1 MPQPIFYRTLEKV
14 DYEQGFFNV
23 IREFDHDVRLDEGP
37 ITLVLRG
44 LGAIDAYVD
53 RSANGNGTARIRNAR
68 GLLEWFQANY
78 MMGDEVPV
86 RFDSPFVL
94 TLGEDC

>member
-14 DYEQGFFNV
+14 YYEQGFFNV
-23 IREFDHDVRLDEGP
+23 ISEFDHHVRHDEGP

-68 GLLEWFQANY
+68 GLRA
-78 MMGDEVPV
+78 
-86 RFDSPFVL
+86 
-94 TLGEDC
+94 